1 MDRTTIMLP
10 NDLKIRASNEANKRR
25 MSLGQFIREAL
36 KKSLNSTDGNAS
48 ASDPFLC
55 DKAVFNDEIPEDLSI
70 DHDNYLY
77 GDAK

>member
-10 NDLKIRASNEANKRR
+10 NDLKIRASNEANKRH

-36 KKSLNSTDGNAS
+36 KKSLNSSDGNAS

-55 DKAVFNDEIPEDLSI
+55 DNVAFNDEIPEDLSI
-70 DHDNYLY
+70 DHDKYLY